1 MQRVIV
7 ASLALLS
14 IIGALLRLEAATEG
28 LSIHASRVG
37 TTPVTVFRRAGAGAT
52 PLIVLAH
59 GFAGSQQFMQP
70 FAVTLAQ
77 NGYTAVTFDFPG
89 HGRNPDPLPGG
100 LGNAEERTRALE
112 EALDSVVTWG
122 RGLPGVDGSVALLG
136 HSMASAVVVR
146 YAREHP
152 DIAATVAVSLFFSG
166 EGTNLPRNLLIIDG
180 ALEPALLRKAA
191 LDLVKPMQGPSAVGG
206 ITYGSFA
213 SGSARRA
220 VFAPDV
226 EHIGVLYSPASMR
239 EALAWMNETFQR
251 EGNGAIDSR
260 GPWLALLFA
269 GLLGAAYAL
278 AGLLPRLCPVHEAP
292 RLRGRE
298 FLALALGPALATPLI
313 LWKIPTNFLPIL
325 LADYLFVYFALYG
338 VLTWIG
344 LAWLGVLPRMPPWR
358 APGSRPLLA
367 WVLSC
372 LVVVAYAVFALGIP
386 VDRYVTNL
394 VPIEERQPYIGVLLL
409 ATLAYFSA
417 DEWLTRGL
425 AAPRLATIATKCSFL
440 LGLGLAIALNLP
452 RLFFLVIIVPVILV
466 LFIAYG
472 LLSRWTTRQTGHPLA
487 AALANALAF
496 AWAITVVFPLV
507 VRSLEPTSRP

>member
-1 MQRVIV
+1 
-7 ASLALLS
+7 
-14 IIGALLRLEAATEG
+14 
-28 LSIHASRVG
+28 
-37 TTPVTVFRRAGAGAT
+37 
-52 PLIVLAH
+52 
-59 GFAGSQQFMQP
+59 
-70 FAVTLAQ
+70 
-77 NGYTAVTFDFPG
+77 
-89 HGRNPDPLPGG
+89 
-100 LGNAEERTRALE
+100 
-112 EALDSVVTWG
+112 
-122 RGLPGVDGSVALLG
+122 
-136 HSMASAVVVR
+136 MASAVVVR

-166 EGTNLPRNLLIIDG
+166 EGTDLPRNLLIIDG

-191 LDLVKPMQGPSAVGG
+191 LDLVKPTQGPSAAGG
-206 ITYGSFA
+206 ITYGSFS

-325 LADYLFVYFALYG
+325 LSDYLFVHFALYG

-358 APGSRPLLA
+358 TPGSRPLLA

-372 LVVVAYAVFALGIP
+372 LVVVAYAVFAFGIM
-386 VDRYVTNL
+386 
-394 VPIEERQPYIGVLLL
+394 LL

-425 AAPRLATIATKCSFL
+425 AAPRLATIATRCSFL